1 LDWQQDVTVT
11 QAKQLTTVAAT
22 VGNGWSNSWQRLE
35 QQLATV
41 GATVGNGC
49 SNVLNLQLH
58 YYYTRVTASFP
69 GQPG

>member
-1 LDWQQDVTVT
+1 LHWQQDVTVT

-49 SNVLNLQLH
+49 SNSWQRLEQQLA
-58 YYYTRVTASFP
+58 TAAATF
-69 GQPG
+69 